1 MIDPWAAA
9 LSQNA
14 AKYAVIDFGQAAKA
28 WGAYRKR
35 LKTGVPAGRRM
46 GFPRFKR
53 RKHEQGFR
61 ADNGPD
67 TVRTD
72 GKAVI
77 LPKIGRVAMVER
89 LSFSGSIREVTVNR
103 TAGRWFACFSV
114 DTARRS
120 PGQGRRYRGRGC
132 WRWDAGGVLQWREG
146 RESQGA
152 ESRTAAVAASGQG
165 HCPLQECP
173 RQGESQHRRER
184 LYARRRKLHARTV
197 DVRNDCHHKAAAAI
211 AKSAGR
217 VVVETL
223 NVAGMIRNRRLARS
237 ITDAGMSG
245 FLAKLE
251 YKCLWFGAEMVK
263 ADRFFPSSKLCADC
277 AWKNEDLTL
286 SVRSLAVRMLRRT
299 QRPRRQRLGQPGT
312 MAGFELPGCRTW
324 RLCKSG
330 CAGSGP

>member
-1 MIDPWAAA
+1 MDTGEAFPPVKAGDTVGVDVGGGTLAVCSNGVKVENPKA
-9 LSQNA
+9 L
-14 AKYAVIDFGQAAKA
+14 KA
-28 WGAYRKR
+28 GLRQLR
-35 LKTGVPAGRRM
+35 
-46 GFPRFKR
+46 
-53 RKHEQGFR
+53 R
-61 ADNGPD
+61 ADKAIARSRN
-67 TVRTD
+67 VH
-72 GKAVI
+72 GKANH
-77 LPKIGRVAMVER
+77 
-89 LSFSGSIREVTVNR
+89 SN
-103 TAGRWFACFSV
+103 
-114 DTARRS
+114 
-120 PGQGRRYRGRGC
+120 
-132 WRWDAGGVLQWREG
+132 
-146 RESQGA
+146 
-152 ESRTAAVAASGQG
+152 
-165 HCPLQECP
+165 
-173 RQGESQHRRER
+173 RRER

-197 DVRNDCHHKAAAAI
+197 NVRNDCHHKAAAAI